1 MQPLRRP
8 GACTDESR
16 TERSVWQFHGGG
28 VGVTRIVLVEAN
40 FIRRQALQ
48 QLLAELG
55 AEVVAVSS
63 AAEAPAQSSGVV
75 LMEYQAALEQRAFEL
90 VRRQGDLRL
99 VLVSWQRAEPPVA
112 ARVEGAHGFID
123 LSGEERV
130 VRSALQR
137 VALGESPGWPR
148 IEPMAM
154 PEPFRPTMPARPG
167 RVAVDMMF
175 APYLKKSSRRL

>member
-1 MQPLRRP
+1 M
-8 GACTDESR
+8 
-16 TERSVWQFHGGG
+16 
-28 VGVTRIVLVEAN
+28 TRIVLVEAN

-63 AAEAPAQSSGVV
+63 AAEAAQTPSTTTMV
-75 LMEYQAALEQRAFEL
+75 LIEYQAAIDQRAFEL
-90 VRRQGDLRL
+90 LRRQGDLRL
-99 VLVSWQRAEPPVA
+99 VLVSWQRTAPPA
-112 ARVEGAHGFID
+112 TARVEGAHGFID

-148 IEPMAM
+148 CEPMPM
-154 PEPFRPTMPARPG
+154 PEPFRPTPPARPD
-167 RVAVDMMF
+167 RVALDMMF
-175 APYLKKSSRRL
+175 APFLRKSARRF

>member
-1 MQPLRRP
+1 M
-8 GACTDESR
+8 
-16 TERSVWQFHGGG
+16 
-28 VGVTRIVLVEAN
+28 TRVVLVEAN

-63 AAEAPAQSSGVV
+63 AAEAQAQSAGLV
-75 LMEYQAALEQRAFEL
+75 LMEYQAALEQRAFEM

-99 VLVSWQRAEPPVA
+99 VLVSWQRGEPPPTT
-112 ARVEGAHGFID
+112 ARAEGAHGFID

-148 IEPMAM
+148 IDPMPM
-154 PEPFRPTMPARPG
+154 PEPFRPTMPPRPG

-175 APYLKKSSRRL
+175 APYLKKSMRRL